1 MLHSAFS
8 RWRDYLTPASHTS
21 TFSTTGELT
30 PEEFVLAGD
39 YLCYKFPTWSW
50 AAADPSKRVAYL
62 PEDKQYLVLKHAP
75 CHTRLD
81 DTFSTWNPGDDE
93 GFESSAPA
101 ATEKVQTVGDT
112 GDVEESEDSDD
123 DDEIPDMDETDD
135 DDDEAIIRDTT
146 KAPPSLTNKSSP
158 LRYYNL
164 YLTYSTYF
172 KVPRSF
178 ISGFDGATKT
188 PLHPPTVMFE
198 DIAPDYREK
207 TVTIEPFPCLDA
219 PLQMASVHPCRHA
232 ETMKRIFDGMARR
245 KARREAESEQMK
257 EGEGGGGE
265 DWEQVAAEEEDGGLR
280 VDQYLVVFVKFMA
293 GVMPGVEMDYTMGI

>member
-50 AAADPSKRVAYL
+50 AVADPSKRVAYL

-93 GFESSAPA
+93 GFESSA
-101 ATEKVQTVGDT
+101 TEKVQTVGDT

-135 DDDEAIIRDTT
+135 DDDEAIIRDTN
-146 KAPPSLTNKSSP
+146 KAPRGKGVKAP

-219 PLQMASVHPCRHA
+219 PLQMASVHPCKHA